1 MLRLSAAVL
10 LVGLSPVL
18 LAADDP
24 ADAPKPPSAFTVALQ
39 QKVRETLPF
48 NDRADFARVEQG
60 LIKRPEQLVIRNE
73 DGSVAWQLGGFGFLD
88 AGQDIDSINPSLQRQ
103 ALLNLK
109 YGLYK
114 VADGIYQVR
123 GFDLANITFVQGDSG
138 WIIIDTLTTPATSR
152 AAYALVSQE
161 LGQKPIKAII
171 YSHAHVDHFGGVKGL
186 VSQEQVDKGEV
197 QIIAPKGFMESAIKE
212 NVLAGNAMLRRAT
225 YQYGTELPKGPRGL
239 VDMAIG
245 KAVAHGP
252 MSLIAPT
259 RLIEKDDEQLRIDG
273 VDFAFQNTPGTE
285 SPSEMNVWLPKQK
298 ALLMAE
304 NVTGTL
310 HNLYTLRGA
319 ETRDALGWSKYINE
333 ALHRYGNQA
342 EVMFAVHNWPRWGH
356 EDIVRTL
363 EKQRDLYGYLNDQSL
378 HLANQG
384 VTINQIHERFQ
395 LPPELANEW
404 YNRGYHGSVSHN
416 VRAVVNKYLGYYDG
430 NPATLNPLAPEDSAK
445 KYVEFMGGAEH
456 VLQMAQ
462 KSFDQGE
469 YRWVVEVV
477 NKLVFAEPDN
487 QAARRLQA
495 DALEQLGYQAENAGW
510 RNSYL
515 AAADELRHG
524 VPRDLPS
531 LKTSSAD
538 ALAAMDTG
546 LLFDYLGVRLNAGK
560 AEGEDFAINLV
571 LPDIG
576 QEYLLELKNSHLNN
590 IRGVHSEDA
599 GQTVTIDRADLN
611 RLLLKE
617 VNPVVLIAQGK
628 LKSSGNPLLLA
639 KLFGMLDDFEFWF
652 DIATPETREG

>member
-1 MLRLSAAVL
+1 MSRLSAAVL
-10 LVGLSPVL
+10 LASLCPGL
-18 LAADDP
+18 LAA
-24 ADAPKPPSAFTVALQ
+24 AEQPKPPTEFTLAAQ
-39 QKVRETLPF
+39 QKVRESLPF
-48 NDRADFARVEQG
+48 SDRADFDRVEKG
-60 LIKRPEQLVIRNE
+60 LIKRPDNLVIKNE
-73 DGSVAWQLGGFGFLD
+73 DGSVAWQLGSYDFLTSGKD
-88 AGQDIDSINPSLQRQ
+88 SGSINPSLQRQ

-114 VADGIYQVR
+114 VTDGIYQVR
-123 GFDLANITFVQGDSG
+123 GFDLANITFVEGKSG
-138 WIIIDTLTTPATSR
+138 WIVIDTLTTPATAK
-152 AAYALVSQE
+152 AAYELVSQE
-161 LGQKPIKAII
+161 LGHKPIRAVI

-186 VSQEQVDKGEV
+186 VTQEQVDKGEV
-197 QIIAPKGFMESAIKE
+197 QIIAPKGFMEAAVKE
-212 NVLAGNAMLRRAT
+212 NVLAGNAMIRRAT
-225 YQYGTELPKGPRGL
+225 YQYGTLLPKGEQGQ

-245 KAVAHGP
+245 KGVARGP
-252 MSLIAPT
+252 LSILAPT
-259 RLIEKDDEQLRIDG
+259 KLIEGDLQELEIDG
-273 VDFAFQNTPGTE
+273 VPLTFQNTPGTE
-285 SPSEMNVWLPKQK
+285 SPAEMNVWLPQQK

-333 ALHRYGNQA
+333 ALHRFGDKA

-356 EDIVRTL
+356 DDIVRTL
-363 EKQRDLYGYLNDQSL
+363 EKQRDMYGYLNDQTL
-378 HLANQG
+378 YLANQG

-395 LPPELANEW
+395 VPAELANEW

-445 KYVEFMGGAEH
+445 KYVEFMGGADH
-456 VLQMAQ
+456 LLQLAKQ
-462 KSFDQGE
+462 SYDKGE

-477 NKLVFAEPDN
+477 NKLVFADPTN
-487 QAARRLQA
+487 QTARALQA

-515 AAADELRHG
+515 VAAQELRNG

-531 LKTSSAD
+531 LRVTSSD

-546 LLFDYLGVRLNAGK
+546 LLFDYLGVRLNAKK
-560 AEGEDFAINLV
+560 AEGEDLSINLV
-571 LPDIG
+571 LPDKSE
-576 QEYLLELKNSHLNN
+576 QYLLELKNSHLNN
-590 IRGVHSEDA
+590 IKGVQSESA

-617 VNPVVLIAQGK
+617 VSPVRLVLEGK

-639 KLFGMLDDFEFWF
+639 KLFGMLDDFDFWF
-652 DIATPETREG
+652 DIVTPPQKS

>member
-1 MLRLSAAVL
+1 MSRLSAAIL
-10 LVGLSPVL
+10 LASLCPGLL
-18 LAADDP
+18 LAAEQ
-24 ADAPKPPSAFTVALQ
+24 PKPPTEFTLAAQ
-39 QKVRETLPF
+39 QKVRESLPF
-48 NDRADFARVEQG
+48 SDRADFDRVEKG
-60 LIKRPEQLVIRNE
+60 LIKRPENLVIKNE
-73 DGSVAWQLGGFGFLD
+73 DGSVAWQLGSYDFLND
-88 AGQDIDSINPSLQRQ
+88 GKDIGSINPSLQRQ

-114 VADGIYQVR
+114 VTDGIYQVR
-123 GFDLANITFVQGDSG
+123 GFDLANITFVEGKSG
-138 WIIIDTLTTPATSR
+138 WIVIDTLTTPATAR
-152 AAYALVSQE
+152 AAYELVSQE
-161 LGQKPIKAII
+161 LGQKPIRAVI

-186 VSQEQVDKGEV
+186 VTQEQVDKGEV
-197 QIIAPKGFMESAIKE
+197 QIIAPKGFMEAAIKE
-212 NVLAGNAMLRRAT
+212 NVLAGNAMIRRAT
-225 YQYGTELPKGPRGL
+225 YQYGMTLPKGPEGQ

-245 KAVAHGP
+245 KGAARGP
-252 MSLIAPT
+252 MSILAPT
-259 RLIEKDDEQLRIDG
+259 RLIEGDLQELEIDG
-273 VDFAFQNTPGTE
+273 VPVTFQNTPGTE
-285 SPSEMNVWLPKQK
+285 SPAEMNVWLPQQK

-333 ALHRYGNQA
+333 ALHRFGDKA
-342 EVMFAVHNWPRWGH
+342 EVLFAVHNWPRWGH
-356 EDIVRTL
+356 DDIVRTL
-363 EKQRDLYGYLNDQSL
+363 EKQRDMYGYLNDQTL
-378 HLANQG
+378 YLANQG

-395 LPPELANEW
+395 VPPELANEW

-456 VLQMAQ
+456 LLQLARQ
-462 KSFDQGE
+462 SYDKGE

-477 NKLVFAEPDN
+477 NKLVFADPSN
-487 QAARRLQA
+487 QAARDLQA

-515 AAADELRHG
+515 VAAQELRNG

-531 LKTSSAD
+531 LRVTSSD
-538 ALAAMDTG
+538 ALSAMDTG
-546 LLFDYLGVRLNAGK
+546 LLFDYLGVRLNAQK
-560 AEGEDFAINLV
+560 AEGEDLSINLV
-571 LPDIG
+571 LPDRN
-576 QEYLLELKNSHLNN
+576 EHYLLELKNSHLNN
-590 IRGVHSEDA
+590 IKGVQSESA

-617 VNPVVLIAQGK
+617 VSPVRLVFEGK

-639 KLFGMLDDFEFWF
+639 KLFGMLDDFDFWF
-652 DIATPETREG
+652 DIVTPPQKG